1 MRPPL
6 APGDC
11 SPSRFRR
18 FLRALACPACGGELM
33 EAVALAGLSC
43 LRCGAS
49 YAVECGVPILL
60 TEESRQTLAAGDVPV
75 PPSAAPAWFSG
86 RWAEGLRACCRTGF
100 GADRHQPARLA
111 AFVGAACADELVVD
125 LGSGSRR
132 LADHV
137 LTIDVG
143 PFPEVDVVGDGH
155 HLPFRDGS
163 VARIICTGVLEH
175 VNIPERVV
183 NEMFRVVRPGGRI
196 YVAVPFIQGFHPG
209 SGTQQDF
216 QRYTHIGLA
225 QLLPSFRILESG
237 ISGGP
242 STALGWILR
251 EYMALPFAWSNLLYA
266 IAYRVAGLLTSWLRW
281 LDVLLDRF
289 PQARR
294 IACGFYAIGERPHA
308 APSGPERA

>member
-1 MRPPL
+1 MKVRSVL
-6 APGDC
+6 DK
-11 SPSRFRR
+11 
-18 FLRALACPACGGELM
+18 LACPACGGELM
-33 EAVALAGLSC
+33 EPPELARLSC
-43 LRCGAS
+43 QRCGAS
-49 YAVECGVPILL
+49 YAVERGVPFLL
-60 TEESRQTLAAGDVPV
+60 TEDSRRMLAAGEIHL
-75 PPSAAPAWFSG
+75 PPSAAPTWFSG
-86 RWAEGLRACCRTGF
+86 RWVERLRACCRTGF
-100 GADRHQPARLA
+100 GADRHQRTRLA
-111 AFVGAACADELVVD
+111 AFVGAACENELVVD

-137 LTIDVG
+137 VTVDVG
-143 PFPEVDVVGDGH
+143 PFSEVDVVGDGH
-155 HLPFRDGS
+155 RLPFRDGS

-175 VNIPERVV
+175 VNVPERVV
-183 NEMFRVVRPGGRI
+183 NEMFRVLRPGGRI

-225 QLLPSFRILESG
+225 QLLASFRILESG

-251 EYMALPFAWSNLLYA
+251 EYMALPFAWSRLAYA
-266 IAYRVAGLLTSWLRW
+266 IAYRAAGLLTSWLRW

-308 APSGPERA
+308 AASGPEQM